1 MRRYESEGEGIPDSL
16 DHARARKGESLYR
29 RGSMHVVRSNILPA
43 VSLAAIAILAAPGPW
58 RRVAWANAAAA
69 SFSTPGSASGSF
81 LTRPTRLEVEREELA
96 IRCDEERGTAACR
109 FVATYHL
116 HNPTPD
122 PEDAEGAF
130 FGSDPRTLS
139 IRLDGGDVRAR
150 LAPEEMAELGR
161 AVGSRL
167 ALDGRLLMEPWPP
180 RDGRA
185 HLPESAISRATPP
198 TPQTGFRVR
207 LGAGAR
213 AELVFA
219 GPLDAVFA
227 DNPRIYEGFAIPAH
241 QTRHVALASS
251 DRREARFEFVYFLAP
266 MRTWAGARDIAIE
279 IDVPAGWRL
288 APTGLSPAAPPWTTA
303 LRAGRVSARAST
315 RGDASGPPRLA
326 FEVTIPRPRLLNGG
340 PFLAA
345 GGALGAAAGL
355 RLRAGYEVAGPSWL
369 LYGLALETNAR
380 DLVSGALVVQAA
392 SPGFLLV
399 IPSLALGA
407 GAIVEHRRAQTA
419 AGVRVET
426 AVSFPVVSAVLHLD
440 LFPAQAGAARW
451 ALLGQV
457 SF

>member
-1 MRRYESEGEGIPDSL
+1 
-16 DHARARKGESLYR
+16 
-29 RGSMHVVRSNILPA
+29 MHVVRSNILAA
-43 VSLAAIAILAAPGPW
+43 VCLAVMAVILGAPGPW
-58 RRVAWANAAAA
+58 RRMARANAAAA

-81 LTRPTRLEVEREELA
+81 LARPTRLAVEREELA
-96 IRCDEERGTAACR
+96 IRCDEEDGTAACR

-116 HNPTPD
+116 YNPTSE

-130 FGSDPRTLS
+130 FGSDPRALS

-150 LAPEEMAELGR
+150 LEPEEMAELGR
-161 AVGSRL
+161 AVDSRL
-167 ALDGRLLMEPWPP
+167 ELDTRLLMEPWPP

-185 HLPESAISRATPP
+185 HLPESAVSRATPP
-198 TPQTGFRVR
+198 TPRTGFHVH
-207 LGAGAR
+207 LGAGSR

-219 GPLDAVFA
+219 GPLHAVFA
-227 DNPRIYEGFAIPAH
+227 DNPQIYQGFAIPAH

-251 DRREARFEFVYFLAP
+251 DRRDARFQFLYFLAP
-266 MRTWAGARDIAIE
+266 IRTWAGAREIAIE
-279 IDVPAGWRL
+279 IDVPAGWRFQ
-288 APTGLSPAAPPWTTA
+288 PPELSPGAPLWTTA
-303 LRAGRVSARAST
+303 RRAGRVSARAHT
-315 RGDASGPPRLA
+315 RGDASGPPRLP

-340 PFLAA
+340 PILGA
-345 GGALGAAAGL
+345 GGAFGAAAGL

-369 LYGLALETNAR
+369 LYGLALETNVR

-407 GAIVEHRRAQTA
+407 GPVVEHRPAQTA
-419 AGVRVET
+419 AGVRLET
-426 AVSFPVVSAVLHLD
+426 ALSFPVVSAVLHVD